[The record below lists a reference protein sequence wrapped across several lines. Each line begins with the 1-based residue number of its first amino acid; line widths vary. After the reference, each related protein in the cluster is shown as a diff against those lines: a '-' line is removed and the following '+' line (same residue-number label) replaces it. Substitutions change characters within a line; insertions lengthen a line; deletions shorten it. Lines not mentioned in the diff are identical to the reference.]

1 MTEFINL
8 FEIVPIG
15 DGVHYL
21 CQDSSGRYFTEH
33 KANTVKEQL
42 VFDLEVTAQKYIE
55 KYLDANKYKPEFFGC
70 NVKFLPNN
78 IIREV

>member
-1 MTEFINL
+1 MAKLINL
-8 FEIVPIG
+8 FEVVPIG
-15 DGVHYL
+15 DGMHYL

-42 VFDLEVTAQKYIE
+42 VFDSEATAQKYIE
-55 KYLDANKYKPEFFGC
+55 KYLDVNKYKPELFGR
-70 NVKFLPNN
+70 NIKFLPSN